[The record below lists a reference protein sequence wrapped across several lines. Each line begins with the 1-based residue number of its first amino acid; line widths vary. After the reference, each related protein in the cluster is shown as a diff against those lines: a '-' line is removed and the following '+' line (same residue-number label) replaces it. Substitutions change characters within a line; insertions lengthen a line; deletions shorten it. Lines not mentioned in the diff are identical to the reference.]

1 MTIPNRE
8 DCFALFPVLLHSR
21 VLNLLV
27 PQKKECS
34 VPLQITLLFSVIIK

>member
-1 MTIPNRE
+1 MAIPNRE

-27 PQKKECS
+27 PQKKRVLCAF
-34 VPLQITLLFSVIIK
+34 TNYFAFFSHN